1 MGTADQEAG
10 PGNILVSAGVRV
22 LKVPK
27 RRVIELSPR
36 GHMETF
42 EENFNPKH
50 RLVTINPATI
60 LILNAVVR
68 VVHLFIYMVPPL
80 MIFTPMLA
88 GKNEIKAI
96 FKDITFRKRKSNFF
110 KQRRAFRF
118 LLKCDYPA
126 RAHTAKT
133 TSSKTYPRHPCII
146 EF

>member
-68 VVHLFIYMVPPL
+68 VIHLFIYMVPPL

-88 GKNEIKAI
+88 GKNEIKATLR
-96 FKDITFRKRKSNFF
+96 DISLREKAISLNKEGPFGFS
-110 KQRRAFRF
+110 
-118 LLKCDYPA
+118 
-126 RAHTAKT
+126 
-133 TSSKTYPRHPCII
+133 
-146 EF
+146 

>member
-68 VVHLFIYMVPPL
+68 VVHLFMYMVPPL
-80 MIFTPMLA
+80 MIFTPMMA
-88 GKNEIKAI
+88 GKNEIKAT

-118 LLKCDYPA
+118 LLK

-133 TSSKTYPRHPCII
+133 TSSKT
-146 EF
+146 

>member
-27 RRVIELSPR
+27 RRVIELSPK

-88 GKNEIKAI
+88 GKNEIKAT

-110 KQRRAFRF
+110 KQRRA
-118 LLKCDYPA
+118 
-126 RAHTAKT
+126 
-133 TSSKTYPRHPCII
+133 S
-146 EF
+146 

>member
-50 RLVTINPATI
+50 RLVIINPTTI
-60 LILNAVVR
+60 LILKAIVR
-68 VVHLFIYMVPPL
+68 VIHLFIYMAPPL
-80 MIFTPMLA
+80 MIFTPVQA

-96 FKDITFRKRKSNFF
+96 FKDIMLFFLALHFTFSL
-110 KQRRAFRF
+110 Q
-118 LLKCDYPA
+118 
-126 RAHTAKT
+126 
-133 TSSKTYPRHPCII
+133 S
-146 EF
+146 